1 LRFVRHPRIE
11 SVACPQ
17 LARSTLVGVIHFSQA
32 AADFRGHRIPA
43 GFYTLRY
50 ELMPNDGNHLGAAPN
65 RDFLLVVPA
74 ASDGDPG
81 ATFKE
86 LATMSARTT
95 GTKHPSPL
103 SLVQADAEPSTPA
116 VSNDDQDHR
125 TFSGGMRLSSGRNF
139 PLRWLWN
146 SATVVAGVRLAIN
159 CFQIS
164 SNRRLQERRIPTDQL
179 RSQFATKHREVLRFV
194 LRCWEC
200 A

>member
-11 SVACPQ
+11 SVAYPQ
-17 LARSTLVGVIHFSQA
+17 LADSTLVGVIHFSQA

-50 ELMPNDGNHLGAAPN
+50 ELMPNGNHLGATPN

-81 ATFKE
+81 ATFKFQE

-103 SLVQADAEPSTPA
+103 RLVQADAEPSTPA
-116 VSNDDQDHR
+116 VSKDDQDHW
-125 TFSGGMRLSSGRNF
+125 TFSGGMRLSSGEELPF
-139 PLRWLWN
+139 AL
-146 SATVVAGVRLAIN
+146 VVKGTAQQYSPE
-159 CFQIS
+159 F
-164 SNRRLQERRIPTDQL
+164 D
-179 RSQFATKHREVLRFV
+179 
-194 LRCWEC
+194 
-200 A
+200 